1 MSATRGV
8 LQSALAIAF
17 ALVAAP
23 PASAQIQAS
32 EAYTLTQVMDSV
44 TITIA
49 GARPSAR
56 GRTIYG
62 GVVPWEASWVAGA
75 REPTTIE
82 VGREFSI
89 NETKVPAGKYTM
101 WVMPR
106 QEKPWLLILDPR
118 EDLNHGSDPDSTD
131 GQYFAHLDVT
141 PIAPVETLTWSIN
154 DVRGYGSR
162 VRMEWGDRRVEFGL
176 RLKSTYTIAV
186 DSAQAAGIV
195 GKYAVTFAD
204 TTRPQ
209 FMDGLTIDREDGLLR
224 IRYALTPEA
233 VEKYEGLK
241 EFYDSEF
248 FILFPRADDLYI
260 EGSAYEGELVQ
271 LSGWEIWEM
280 NRTNGVVTSFE
291 VRGIKDDKLSM
302 TGTRLP

>member
-1 MSATRGV
+1 MVLAAAT
-8 LQSALAIAF
+8 
-17 ALVAAP
+17 AP
-23 PASAQIQAS
+23 TASAQIQAS

-75 REPTTIE
+75 RVPTTIE
-82 VGREFSI
+82 IGREFSI
-89 NETKVPAGKYTM
+89 NDTKVPAGKYTM

-118 EDLNHGSDPDSTD
+118 TNLNHGSDPDSTE

-141 PIAPVETLTWSIN
+141 PVDPVETLTWSIN

-186 DSAQAAGIV
+186 DSARAAGLI
-195 GKYAVTFAD
+195 GEYALTMSD
-204 TTRPQ
+204 TTDVAWASR
-209 FMDGLTIDREDGLLR
+209 MTISHEGGLLR
-224 IRYALTPEA
+224 TRYQITPEA
-233 VEKYEGLK
+233 AAKYEGLK
-241 EFYDSEF
+241 EYYDKMVEVL
-248 FILFPRADDLYI
+248 IPRAEDLFLSG
-260 EGSAYEGELVQ
+260 EAFEGELVQ
-271 LSGWEIWEM
+271 LGSWQIWEFT
-280 NRTNGVVTSFE
+280 RENGVATGFE
-291 VRGIKDDKLSM
+291 VRGTRNDELSM